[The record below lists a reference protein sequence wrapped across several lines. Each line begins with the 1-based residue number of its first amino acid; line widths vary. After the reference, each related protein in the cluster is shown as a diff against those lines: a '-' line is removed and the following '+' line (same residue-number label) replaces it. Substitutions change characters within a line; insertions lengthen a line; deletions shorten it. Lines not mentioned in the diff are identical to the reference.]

1 MICDCEENSEG
12 KNGEKVVFEGW
23 HRERCAAMPLIKRK
37 LHIPK
42 DFTIYRQEEEN
53 KPITTGRVKS
63 AIFKLI
69 TVLENLG
76 EIGDFASI
84 ESAKPIP
91 VTISERSGTDV
102 KEIVREV
109 GASL

>member
-1 MICDCEENSEG
+1 MICDCEQNREG
-12 KNGEKVVFEGW
+12 KKAEKVVFEGW
-23 HRERCAAMPLIKRK
+23 HRVRRTAIIKRK

-42 DFTIYRQEEEN
+42 DFTVYRQEEKN